1 MSLGIKQFILIRSV
15 LQIYI
20 EARNFLM
27 LDLNALFAF
36 SHHYCVAICAVLVPF
51 NLLFTLLALIFVGLS
66 RPNLRIW
73 QAAGL
78 AISGSVLMVL
88 HVLTWLLV
96 GVVEIQTF
104 VLFSLGV
111 CCLGLSLWAIG
122 HSPSLRQVIFLVVHW
137 VQRFFRSMV
146 QRVEAS

>member
-1 MSLGIKQFILIRSV
+1 
-15 LQIYI
+15 
-20 EARNFLM
+20 M

-51 NLLFTLLALIFVGLS
+51 NLLFTLLALIFVGVS
-66 RPNLRIW
+66 QPQSRIW
-73 QAAGL
+73 QVAGL

-96 GVVEIQTF
+96 GVIEIQTF

-111 CCLGLSLWAIG
+111 CCLSLSLWAIG
-122 HSPSLRQVIFLVVHW
+122 HPQSLRRVIFGVVHW
-137 VQRFFRSMV
+137 VQRSFQSMV